1 MVQSNK
7 NFTKEFF
14 MKKTAFI
21 FMACVVLGGGVSGEV
36 YEVSK
41 SSSMFVR
48 DNAKEI
54 LGCMNGK

>member
-1 MVQSNK
+1 
-7 NFTKEFF
+7 

-21 FMACVVLGGGVSGEV
+21 FMACVPLGSGVSGEV

-41 SSSMFVR
+41 SSSVFVR

-54 LGCMNGK
+54 FGCMNGK